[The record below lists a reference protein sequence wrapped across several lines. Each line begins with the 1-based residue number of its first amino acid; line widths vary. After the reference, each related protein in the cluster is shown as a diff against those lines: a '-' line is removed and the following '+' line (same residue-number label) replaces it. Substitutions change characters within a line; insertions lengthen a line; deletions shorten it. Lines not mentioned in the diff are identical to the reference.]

1 MGDSSVPAPGDR
13 LTDLVHAAVTASL
26 ARRTANLRP
35 REVQELTAEARAQ
48 LDEMV
53 RQRDSDSQRLALL
66 ERAREKLGE
75 ELGSLQAELSASELN
90 LEEVR
95 KAVLRGE
102 KRGLEHE
109 KATDGIRLE
118 LNRKGVE
125 LEDVEG
131 RLRSA
136 TAESERERGAAMSFP
151 EGVGRSEAMD
161 GVAHLT
167 AQAALL
173 AEARD
178 VLRRESAAL
187 GEALREREKERDADR
202 AALREAREKADALQQ
217 EGARLAEA
225 VGQKRGI
232 EVKVGEEWERARSDA
247 GNLSERVAALEKS
260 EGLGPVIAELR
271 REAERARVEG
281 RDDRLAVAQLSAQVR
296 DLAESSARSN
306 AALAHFRETLSAV
319 EADRDRL
326 DDVVRRERRIA
337 AERQRAMARRAEE
350 AEDRPPAG
358 SDPAAWDRLRAQFET
373 RLKDYASRISDLE
386 REKDAMRQE
395 LDNARSLL
403 ARATVE
409 RQQLR
414 VRVESMELAS
424 VSAAAGGQLDALKND
439 LRRLEMERD
448 EARREIAALRSRLE
462 SLDMTKRGLEQDRER
477 MAGELKE
484 RTGGGFLKKLG
495 RAFGGD

>member
-1 MGDSSVPAPGDR
+1 MGDSSVPLPGDR
-13 LTDLVHAAVTASL
+13 LTELVHAAVSASL

-48 LDEMV
+48 LDELV
-53 RQRDSDSQRLALL
+53 RQRDTDSQRIALL
-66 ERAREKLGE
+66 ERAREKLRE
-75 ELGSLQAELSASELN
+75 ELASLQGDLAASELK
-90 LEEVR
+90 LEEARKSAVR
-95 KAVLRGE
+95 AEQRGV
-102 KRGLEHE
+102 EHE
-109 KATDGIRLE
+109 QIADGIRAE
-118 LNRKGVE
+118 LNRKGAE

-136 TAESERERGAAMSFP
+136 TAAAEQERGAAMTMP
-151 EGVGRSEAMD
+151 DGTGRGEAMD

-178 VLRRESAAL
+178 VLRRESTAL
-187 GEALREREKERDADR
+187 SEALREREKERDADR
-202 AALREAREKADALQQ
+202 ATLREAREKAEALQQ
-217 EGARLAEA
+217 DCGRLAEA
-225 VGQKRGI
+225 VGQKRRI
-232 EVKVGEEWERARSDA
+232 ELKVGEEWERARSEA
-247 GNLSERVAALEKS
+247 GGLADRVAALEKS
-260 EGLGPVIAELR
+260 EGLGPVIAELQ

-281 RDDRLAVAQLSAQVR
+281 RDDRLAVAQLSAQAR
-296 DLAESSARSN
+296 DLGESSARAN
-306 AALAHFRETLSAV
+306 AALAHLRETLAAV
-319 EADRDRL
+319 ETDRDRL
-326 DDVVRRERRIA
+326 DDVVRRERRVA
-337 AERQRAMARRAEE
+337 AERHRAMAARAEE
-350 AEDRPPAG
+350 AEARPPAG
-358 SDPAAWDRLRAQFET
+358 SDPAAWERLRAQFES
-373 RLKDYASRISDLE
+373 RLKDYAARIAELE

-424 VSAAAGGQLDALKND
+424 VSAAAGGQLEALKND
-439 LRRLEMERD
+439 MRRLEMERD
-448 EARREIAALRSRLE
+448 EARREVAVIRSRVE
-462 SLDMTKRGLEQDRER
+462 SLDSTKRGLEQDRER

-484 RTGGGFLKKLG
+484 RTGGGFLKRLG